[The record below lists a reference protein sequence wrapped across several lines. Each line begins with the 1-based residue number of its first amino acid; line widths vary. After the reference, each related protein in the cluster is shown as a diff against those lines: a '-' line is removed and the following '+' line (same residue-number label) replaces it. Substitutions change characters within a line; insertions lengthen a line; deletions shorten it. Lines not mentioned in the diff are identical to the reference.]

1 MAKNQQRGGDPPP
14 DPDLLAAV
22 VLHTLVSQGREGMT
36 IAQVTGACERD
47 PADPADV
54 DELEA
59 ALEVLLDDDLAESR
73 VDLYLPTRAAIRASE
88 LSF

>member
-1 MAKNQQRGGDPPP
+1 MAKHPQRDGSPR

-22 VLHTLVSQGREGMT
+22 VLHTLVSEGAEGMT
-36 IAQVTGACERD
+36 IAQVTGVCERD

-59 ALEVLLDDDLAESR
+59 ALEVLLDDGLAESR
-73 VDLYLPTRAAIRASE
+73 DDLYLPTRAAIRASE